1 MCPVDIWNTCSAA
14 FTMRSI
20 LIDRWYE
27 PIASANRFARELVT
41 PDEFSV
47 PMKVVCRTW
56 PAISSG
62 ADGTQR
68 ELPSSLRQTRRQ
80 SLATSPSGSSREAL
94 VTRMHITA
102 TMAATEDESAPPARR
117 EGSNIDVFSQVNG
130 TNRKARAAR
139 IRGFADMLRYM
150 INYRSAIKSD
160 VSIYIWFWFSF
171 SSQHGN
177 RDPGVTR
184 GNAKD

>member
-1 MCPVDIWNTCSAA
+1 MCPVDIWYTCSAA

-27 PIASANRFARELVT
+27 PIASANRFVRELVT

-47 PMKVVCRTW
+47 PMEVVCRTW

-94 VTRMHITA
+94 GDKDAHHSDDGGDR
-102 TMAATEDESAPPARR
+102 
-117 EGSNIDVFSQVNG
+117 G
-130 TNRKARAAR
+130 R
-139 IRGFADMLRYM
+139 IRPSCAERKIEY
-150 INYRSAIKSD
+150 
-160 VSIYIWFWFSF
+160 
-171 SSQHGN
+171 
-177 RDPGVTR
+177 
-184 GNAKD
+184 